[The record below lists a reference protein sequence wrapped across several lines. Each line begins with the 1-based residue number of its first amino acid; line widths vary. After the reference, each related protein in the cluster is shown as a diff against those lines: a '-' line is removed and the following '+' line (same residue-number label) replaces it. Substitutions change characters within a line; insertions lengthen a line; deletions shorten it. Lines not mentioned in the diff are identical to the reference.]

1 MAVTAYPAAA
11 ALTAYPAAPAT
22 TAEATHLPLTR
33 RAVQFP
39 FEHST
44 HARPSAR
51 DERSGASALRGP
63 SDVIQV
69 ARWTC
74 VRRVHANALNASQKA
89 RRGPQDRRR
98 YRQDATSTPQSVN
111 ATNRAVPPSA
121 QEHGRHRTTVA
132 ASVHTTPPLADYF
145 EEGSKQPRR
154 RRASARD
161 RKPAH
166 CGVRELMSKR
176 GRRTMSPER

>member
-1 MAVTAYPAAA
+1 MLSLASTAYPTASAA
-11 ALTAYPAAPAT
+11 TAV
-22 TAEATHLPLTR
+22 ATHLPLTR

-51 DERSGASALRGP
+51 DGRSRASALRGP

-69 ARWTC
+69 ASWTRVQR
-74 VRRVHANALNASQKA
+74 VRHAKALNASQKA
-89 RRGPQDRRR
+89 RRRPPDRRQC
-98 YRQDATSTPQSVN
+98 RQDATSTPQSVN

-132 ASVHTTPPLADYF
+132 ASVHTTPPLANYF
-145 EEGSKQPRR
+145 QEDSKQPRR